1 MRGIHR
7 ASVIFW
13 IVAILAFAFLL
24 FHSWNTWLSNGEPA
38 IVTGY
43 TLAGLMVFLALF
55 NTRKK
60 LSMIPLGRGA
70 YWTIA
75 HVIFGTL
82 TLGAFFIHT
91 DGEVWPAGAYEQ
103 LLAILFYLV
112 SLTGILGFWM
122 QKAIPRRLTEN
133 GLEVIWER
141 IPHEVAEVR
150 ERAEALVEEAAEK
163 TASDTL
169 ARHFIETLAWYFRRP
184 RFMASHFFGF
194 QSGRAYVRREFQAI
208 SRYLD
213 DTEREYLRELEDLAH
228 IKNRLDFAYAVNG
241 VAKIWLLFHVPLA
254 VGVLALMIWH
264 IILVHVY
271 LL

>member
-7 ASVIFW
+7 ASVVFW
-13 IVAILAFAFLL
+13 IVSVIAFVFLL
-24 FHSWNTWLSNGEPA
+24 WHAWKTWAENGEPA

-43 TLAGLMVFLALF
+43 SLAGLMVFLALF

-70 YWTIA
+70 YWTVA

-82 TLGAFFIHT
+82 TLGVFFIHT
-91 DGEVWPAGAYEQ
+91 NGVVWPGGAYEQ

-112 SLTGILGFWM
+112 SLSGILGFWM

-141 IPHEVAEVR
+141 IPYEIAEVR
-150 ERAEALVEEAAEK
+150 ERAEAIVEEAADK
-163 TASDTL
+163 AASDTL
-169 ARHFIETLAWYFRRP
+169 ARHYTETLAWYFRRP
-184 RFMASHFFGF
+184 RYMASHFFGF
-194 QSGRAYVRREFQAI
+194 QSGRAYVRREFTAI
-208 SRYLD
+208 ARYLD
-213 DTEREYLRELEDLAH
+213 ATEREYLSQLEDLAH
-228 IKNRLDFAYAVNG
+228 IKTRIDFHYAVNG
-241 VAKIWLLFHVPLA
+241 MAKVWLLFHVPLA
-254 VGVLALMIWH
+254 VGVIALMIWH